1 MSAIYENENNEV
13 CVILCENDYIKVIT
27 NEKEE
32 KGLIIKRQG
41 DKFFIECL
49 ESPTTKPT
57 NKKEKGEKKNGFNK
71 MS

>member
-32 KGLIIKRQG
+32 KGLIIKRKG
-41 DKFFIECL
+41 DKLCVESIEN
-49 ESPTTKPT
+49 TTKLI
-57 NKKEKGEKKNGFNK
+57 NKKKK
-71 MS
+71 

>member
-32 KGLIIKRQG
+32 KDLIIKRKG
-41 DKFFIECL
+41 DKLCVESIEN
-49 ESPTTKPT
+49 TTKL
-57 NKKEKGEKKNGFNK
+57 KSEKKK
-71 MS
+71 

>member
-32 KGLIIKRQG
+32 KGLIIRRQG
-41 DKFFIECL
+41 DKFFVESL
-49 ESPTTKPT
+49 ESATKT
-57 NKKEKGEKKNGFNK
+57 INKKPKGEKKK
-71 MS
+71 WL

>member
-32 KGLIIKRQG
+32 KGLIIRRQG
-41 DKFFIECL
+41 DKFLVESL
-49 ESPTTKPT
+49 ESPTTKPI
-57 NKKEKGEKKNGFNK
+57 NKKEKEKRKNGSNK

>member
-32 KGLIIKRQG
+32 KGLIIRRQG
-41 DKFFIECL
+41 DKLCVESIEN
-49 ESPTTKPT
+49 TTKLI
-57 NKKEKGEKKNGFNK
+57 NKKKK
-71 MS
+71 

>member
-32 KGLIIKRQG
+32 KGLIIRRQG
-41 DKFFIECL
+41 DKFFVESL
-49 ESPTTKPT
+49 ESPTAEPT
-57 NKKEKGEKKNGFNK
+57 NKKEKGEKKK
-71 MS
+71 WL

>member
-32 KGLIIKRQG
+32 IGLIIKRYG
-41 DKFFIECL
+41 DKLWVVSL
-49 ESPTTKPT
+49 ENYS
-57 NKKEKGEKKNGFNK
+57 
-71 MS
+71 MLISV

>member
-32 KGLIIKRQG
+32 KG
-41 DKFFIECL
+41 
-49 ESPTTKPT
+49 
-57 NKKEKGEKKNGFNK
+57 EKKK
-71 MS
+71 WL